1 MNRPRVECNANRNP
15 SYSAPVTPNT
25 VNTDESKIQ
34 RRKAD
39 PILTEKHTEKLR
51 VIPLGGLGE
60 IGKNM
65 LALELGDDIIVIDCG
80 VQFPEEGMLGV
91 DLIIP
96 DVSYLVER
104 ADRVRGILITHG
116 HEDHIGALPFVL
128 PQLPSAPVYAPRLA
142 HGLISAKLKERRA
155 TRGFECTPIDPGIP
169 YQFGQN
175 FAARWFR
182 VCHSI
187 PDAMG
192 IAVSTPL
199 GTVIHTGDFK
209 IDHTPV
215 DGRTF
220 DLNALANYG
229 AEGVLL
235 LLSDSTYAE
244 VPGYTPSEQVVGE
257 ALDRAIGEAPGRV
270 MVATFASLVA
280 RVQQVVDAAE
290 RHGRKVSIVG
300 RSMVDTVNVATE
312 LGYLR
317 LPPGILL
324 PLSATRS
331 LPPEQVVLLTTGSQG
346 EPTSAL
352 VRIAKEEHRDVRI
365 MPGDTVVISATP
377 IPGNEL
383 PVSRTIDNLL
393 RQRARVI
400 YDRIAT
406 VHVHGHASQE
416 ELKLV
421 LNLVKPSY
429 FVPVHGEYRHLN
441 AHAQL
446 AWDLGVAKDGIFV
459 LEDGDVL
466 ELSAGGAAVGER
478 INAGPIYLDGIS
490 RRDMQSPVLNQRR
503 SLSRDGVV
511 VVALNVEQ
519 GTLLPAGEPL
529 TVASGFME
537 EGETTPLF
545 EELGAHIISE
555 LSANGGPPAT
565 YDELRAKVRETARKF
580 IANATRRSPMIIPV
594 VTEV

>member
-1 MNRPRVECNANRNP
+1 MNDQV
-15 SYSAPVTPNT
+15 S
-25 VNTDESKIQ
+25 
-34 RRKAD
+34 
-39 PILTEKHTEKLR
+39 EKLR

-65 LALELGDDIIVIDCG
+65 MALEYADEIIIIDCG

-96 DVSYLVER
+96 DVSYLMER
-104 ADRVRGILITHG
+104 VDKIRGILVTHG
-116 HEDHIGALPFVL
+116 HEDHIGALPFIL
-128 PQLPSAPVYAPRLA
+128 PQIPTQVFAPRLA

-155 TRGFECTPIDPGIP
+155 TREFTSTPIDPGIP
-169 YQFGQN
+169 YQFGQH

-192 IAVSTPL
+192 IAISTPL

-220 DLNALANYG
+220 DLTALASYG
-229 AEGVLL
+229 EDGVLL

-244 VPGYTPSEQVVGE
+244 VPGYTPSERVVGE
-257 ALDRAIGEAPGRV
+257 ALDRAIREAPGRV
-270 MVATFASLVA
+270 LVATFASLVS

-300 RSMVDTVNVATE
+300 RSMVDTVNVASQ

-324 PLSATRS
+324 PLNATRK
-331 LPPEQVVLLTTGSQG
+331 LPPDQVVLMTTGSQG

-352 VRIAKEEHRDVRI
+352 VRIANEDHRDVSI
-365 MPGDTVVISATP
+365 MAGDTVVISATP

-393 RQRARVI
+393 RQGARVL

-421 LNLVKPSY
+421 LSLVKPRY

-446 AWDLGVAKDGIFV
+446 AWDLGTAKEGIFV

-466 ELSAGGAAVGER
+466 ELSADGPSTGER
-478 INAGPIYLDGIS
+478 IKAGPIFVDGLS
-490 RRDMQSPVLNQRR
+490 RRDTRSKVLTQRR

-511 VVALNVEQ
+511 VVVVPLDRNSRA
-519 GTLLPAGEPL
+519 PAGDPL

-537 EGETTPLF
+537 DGETDSLF
-545 EELGAHIISE
+545 QELGAHLVSE
-555 LSANGGPPAT
+555 LSLNGGPPPSE
-565 YDELRAKVRETARKF
+565 DEIKAKVRETARSF
-580 IANATRRSPMIIPV
+580 IGNVTRRSPMIIPV

>member
-1 MNRPRVECNANRNP
+1 MTTQ
-15 SYSAPVTPNT
+15 STG
-25 VNTDESKIQ
+25 
-34 RRKAD
+34 
-39 PILTEKHTEKLR
+39 KLR

-65 LALELGDDIIVIDCG
+65 MALEYGDDIIIIDCG
-80 VQFPEEGMLGV
+80 VQFPEEGMPGV

-104 ADRVRGILITHG
+104 ADRIRGILITHG
-116 HEDHIGALPFVL
+116 HEDHIGALPLIL
-128 PQLPSAPVYAPRLA
+128 PQIPTEVFAPRLA

-155 TRGFECTPIDPGIP
+155 TREFTSTPIDPGIP
-169 YQFGQN
+169 YQFGEH

-192 IAVSTPL
+192 IALSTPL

-215 DGRTF
+215 DGKTI
-220 DLNALANYG
+220 DLTALAGYG

-244 VPGYTPSEQVVGE
+244 VPGYTPSERVVGE
-257 ALDRAIGEAPGRV
+257 ALDRAISEAPGRV
-270 MVATFASLVA
+270 LVATFASLVS

-300 RSMVDTVNVATE
+300 RSMVETVKVASE
-312 LGYLR
+312 LEYLR

-324 PLSATRS
+324 PLNATRN
-331 LPPEQVVLLTTGSQG
+331 LPPEQVVLMTTGSQG

-352 VRIAKEEHRDVRI
+352 VRIANEDHRDVSI
-365 MPGDTVVISATP
+365 MAGDTVVISATP

-393 RQRARVI
+393 RQGARVL

-421 LNLVKPSY
+421 LNLVKPRY

-446 AWDLGVAKDGIFV
+446 AWDLGVGRDGIFV

-466 ELSAGGAAVGER
+466 ELSNDGASTGER
-478 INAGPIYLDGIS
+478 IKAGPIYVDGIS
-490 RRDMQSPVLNQRR
+490 RRDSKSNVLTQRR
-503 SLSRDGVV
+503 SLSKDGVV
-511 VVALNVEQ
+511 VVVLTVDQ
-519 GTLLPAGEPL
+519 HSLVPAGEPL
-529 TVASGFME
+529 TVASGFMDD
-537 EGETTPLF
+537 GETGALF
-545 EELGAHIISE
+545 EEMGIHIVSE
-555 LSANGGPPAT
+555 LWSNGGPPSSP
-565 YDELRAKVRETARKF
+565 DDIKAKVRETARNF

>member
-1 MNRPRVECNANRNP
+1 M
-15 SYSAPVTPNT
+15 SDQT
-25 VNTDESKIQ
+25 
-34 RRKAD
+34 
-39 PILTEKHTEKLR
+39 TETLR

-65 LALELGDDIIVIDCG
+65 LALEYADDIVIIDCG

-104 ADRVRGILITHG
+104 ADRIRGILITHG
-116 HEDHIGALPFVL
+116 HEDHIGALPFIL
-128 PQLPSAPVYAPRLA
+128 PQIPSDVYAPRLA

-155 TRGFECTPIDPGIP
+155 TRQFTSTPIDPGIA
-169 YQFGQN
+169 YQFGQH

-192 IAVSTPL
+192 IAISTPL

-215 DGRTF
+215 DGRTI
-220 DLNALANYG
+220 DLTALARYG
-229 AEGVLL
+229 DSGVLL

-244 VPGYTPSEQVVGE
+244 VPGYTPSERLVGE

-270 MVATFASLVA
+270 MVATFASLVS
-280 RVQQVVDAAE
+280 RVQQVVDAAQ

-300 RSMVDTVNVATE
+300 RSMVETVNVASE

-317 LPPGILL
+317 LPPGVLL
-324 PLSATRS
+324 PLSATRN
-331 LPPEQVVLLTTGSQG
+331 LPPEQVVLMTTGSQG

-352 VRIAKEEHRDVRI
+352 VRIANEEHRDVSI
-365 MPGDTVVISATP
+365 MAGDTVVISATP

-393 RQRARVI
+393 RQGARVV

-421 LNLVKPSY
+421 LNLVKPRY

-441 AHAQL
+441 AHAQI
-446 AWDLGVAKDGIFV
+446 AWDLGVAQDGIFV

-466 ELSAGGAAVGER
+466 EFGPDGAKTGER
-478 INAGPIYLDGIS
+478 IKAGPIFVDGVS
-490 RRDMQSPVLNQRR
+490 RRDTRSRVLTQRR

-511 VVALNVEQ
+511 VVVVPIDRTN
-519 GTLLPAGEPL
+519 GLPAGDPL

-537 EGETTPLF
+537 DSETGELF
-545 EELGAHIISE
+545 QELGIHLVTE
-555 LSANGGPPAT
+555 LSQNGGPPPT
-565 YDELRAKVRETARKF
+565 QDEIKSKVRETARSF
-580 IANATRRSPMIIPV
+580 IVNSTRRSPMIIPV
-594 VTEV
+594 VTEA

>member
-1 MNRPRVECNANRNP
+1 MHTQ
-15 SYSAPVTPNT
+15 SA
-25 VNTDESKIQ
+25 D
-34 RRKAD
+34 
-39 PILTEKHTEKLR
+39 KLR
-51 VIPLGGLGE
+51 IIPLGGLGE

-65 LALELGDDIIVIDCG
+65 MALEYADDIIIVDCG

-128 PQLPSAPVYAPRLA
+128 PQVPTHVFAPRLA

-155 TRGFECTPIDPGIP
+155 TREFTSTPIDPGVP
-169 YQFGQN
+169 YQFGQH

-192 IAVSTPL
+192 IAISTPL

-220 DLNALANYG
+220 DLTTLAGHG

-244 VPGYTPSEQVVGE
+244 VPGYTPSERVVGE
-257 ALDRAIGEAPGRV
+257 ALERAISEAPGRV
-270 MVATFASLVA
+270 MVATFASLVS

-290 RHGRKVSIVG
+290 RHDRKVSIVG
-300 RSMVDTVNVATE
+300 RSMVDTVKVASE

-317 LPPGILL
+317 LPPGILV
-324 PLSATRS
+324 PLNSTRN
-331 LPPEQVVLLTTGSQG
+331 LPPDKVVLMTTGSQG

-352 VRIAKEEHRDVRI
+352 VRIANKEHRDVSI
-365 MPGDTVVISATP
+365 MSGDTVVISATP

-383 PVSRTIDNLL
+383 PVSRTIDNLQ
-393 RQRARVI
+393 RQGARVL

-421 LNLVKPSY
+421 LSLVKPRY

-446 AWDLGVAKDGIFV
+446 AWDLGIARDGIFV

-466 ELSAGGAAVGER
+466 ELTSSGASTGEHVK
-478 INAGPIYLDGIS
+478 AGPIFVDGLS
-490 RRDMQSPVLNQRR
+490 RRDHQSKVLTQRR

-511 VVALNVEQ
+511 VVALTVDRH
-519 GTLLPAGEPL
+519 TLVLAAPPL
-529 TVASGFME
+529 TLASGFME
-537 EGETTPLF
+537 DGETDSLF
-545 EELGAHIISE
+545 DDLATHLVSE
-555 LSANGGPPAT
+555 LSSNGGSPSTP
-565 YDELRAKVRETARKF
+565 DELKAKVRETARSF

>member
-1 MNRPRVECNANRNP
+1 M
-15 SYSAPVTPNT
+15 S
-25 VNTDESKIQ
+25 
-34 RRKAD
+34 
-39 PILTEKHTEKLR
+39 EKLR

-65 LALELGDDIIVIDCG
+65 MALEYADDIIIVDCG

-128 PQLPSAPVYAPRLA
+128 PQLPTDVFAPRLA
-142 HGLISAKLKERRA
+142 HGMISAKLKERRA
-155 TRGFECTPIDPGIP
+155 SRGFTSTPIDPGVP
-169 YQFGQN
+169 YQFGQH

-192 IAVSTPL
+192 IAISTPL

-215 DGRTF
+215 DGRTI
-220 DLNALANYG
+220 DLTALARYG
-229 AEGVLL
+229 DDGVLL

-270 MVATFASLVA
+270 MVATFASLVS

-300 RSMVDTVNVATE
+300 RSMVDNVNVASD

-324 PLSATRS
+324 PMHATRN

-352 VRIAKEEHRDVRI
+352 VRIANEGHRDVKI

-393 RQRARVI
+393 RQGARVL

-421 LNLVKPSY
+421 LSLVKPRY

-441 AHAQL
+441 AHAQI
-446 AWDLGVAKDGIFV
+446 AWDMGVGKDGIFV

-466 ELSAGGAAVGER
+466 ELSREGAETVER
-478 INAGPIYLDGIS
+478 INTGPIYLDGIS
-490 RRDMQSPVLNQRR
+490 RRDTQSPVLSQRR
-503 SLSRDGVV
+503 SLSKDGVV
-511 VVALNVEQ
+511 VVVVTIAQ
-519 GTLLPAGEPL
+519 DSRAPTAQPL

-537 EGETTPLF
+537 EGETGQLF
-545 EELGAHIISE
+545 QELGEHLVTE
-555 LSANGGPPAT
+555 LSANGGPPPNN
-565 YDELRAKVRETARKF
+565 DELKRKVRETARSF

>member
-1 MNRPRVECNANRNP
+1 MRQRQGA
-15 SYSAPVTPNT
+15 
-25 VNTDESKIQ
+25 VNTTHFPKGPKI
-34 RRKAD
+34 
-39 PILTEKHTEKLR
+39 ILVEKLR
-51 VIPLGGLGE
+51 IIPLGGLGE

-65 LALELGDDIIVIDCG
+65 MALEFGDDIVIVDCG

-128 PQLPSAPVYAPRLA
+128 PQLPVPVFAPLLA
-142 HGLISAKLKERRA
+142 QGLISAKLKERRA
-155 TRGFECTPIDPGIP
+155 TREFTTTPIEPGIP
-169 YQFGQN
+169 YQFGQH

-192 IAVSTPL
+192 IAISTPI

-220 DLNALANYG
+220 DLTALANYG
-229 AEGVLL
+229 SEGVLL

-244 VPGYTPSEQVVGE
+244 VPGYTASEQVVGE
-257 ALDRAIGEAPGRV
+257 ALDRAIREAPGRV
-270 MVATFASLVA
+270 MVATFASLVS
-280 RVQQVVDAAE
+280 RVQQVVNAAE
-290 RHGRKVSIVG
+290 RYGRKVSIVG
-300 RSMVDTVNVATE
+300 RSMVDTVNVASD

-324 PLSATRS
+324 PLNATRN
-331 LPPEQVVLLTTGSQG
+331 LPPEQVVLMTTGSQG

-352 VRIAKEEHRDVRI
+352 VRISNNEHRDVKI
-365 MPGDTVVISATP
+365 MPGDTVVVSATP
-377 IPGNEL
+377 IPGNEV

-393 RQRARVI
+393 RQGARVLH
-400 YDRIAT
+400 DKVAT

-421 LNLVKPSY
+421 LSLVKPRY

-446 AWDLGVAKDGIFV
+446 AWDMGVAKEGIFV

-466 ELSAGGAAVGER
+466 ELDANSGATGER
-478 INAGPIYLDGIS
+478 IKAGPIYVDGIS
-490 RRDMQSPVLNQRR
+490 RRDVQSPVLSQRR
-503 SLSRDGVV
+503 SLSKDGVV
-511 VVALNVEQ
+511 VVVLTIGQDTRIPTVR
-519 GTLLPAGEPL
+519 PL

-537 EGETTPLF
+537 EAETGALF
-545 EELGAHIISE
+545 EELGEHLVAE
-555 LSANGGPPAT
+555 LSSNGGPPVSN
-565 YDELRAKVRETARKF
+565 DELKRKVRETARSF

>member
-1 MNRPRVECNANRNP
+1 MA
-15 SYSAPVTPNT
+15 
-25 VNTDESKIQ
+25 
-34 RRKAD
+34 
-39 PILTEKHTEKLR
+39 EKLR
-51 VIPLGGLGE
+51 IIPLGGLGE

-65 LALELGDDIIVIDCG
+65 MVLEFADDIIIVDCG

-128 PQLPSAPVYAPRLA
+128 PQLPTDVFAPRLA
-142 HGLISAKLKERRA
+142 HGMISAKLKERRA
-155 TRGFECTPIDPGIP
+155 SRGFTSTPIDPGVP
-169 YQFGQN
+169 YQFGQH

-192 IAVSTPL
+192 IAISTPL

-215 DGRTF
+215 DGRTI
-220 DLNALANYG
+220 DLTALAKYG
-229 AEGVLL
+229 DDGVLL

-270 MVATFASLVA
+270 MVATFASLVS

-300 RSMVDTVNVATE
+300 RSMVDNVNVASD

-324 PLSATRS
+324 PMHATRN

-352 VRIAKEEHRDVRI
+352 VRIANEGHRDVKI

-393 RQRARVI
+393 RQGARVL

-421 LNLVKPSY
+421 LSLVKPRY

-441 AHAQL
+441 AHAQI
-446 AWDLGVAKDGIFV
+446 AWDMGVGKDGIFV

-466 ELSAGGAAVGER
+466 ELSREGAETVER
-478 INAGPIYLDGIS
+478 INTGPIYLDGIS
-490 RRDMQSPVLNQRR
+490 RRDTQSPVLSQRR
-503 SLSRDGVV
+503 SLSKDGVV
-511 VVALNVEQ
+511 VVVVTIAQ
-519 GTLLPAGEPL
+519 DSRAPTAQPL

-537 EGETTPLF
+537 EGETGQLF
-545 EELGAHIISE
+545 QELGEHLVTE
-555 LSANGGPPAT
+555 LSANGGPPPNN
-565 YDELRAKVRETARKF
+565 DELKRKVRETARSF

>member
-1 MNRPRVECNANRNP
+1 M
-15 SYSAPVTPNT
+15 
-25 VNTDESKIQ
+25 
-34 RRKAD
+34 
-39 PILTEKHTEKLR
+39 TEQQTGKLR

-60 IGKNM
+60 IGKNIM
-65 LALELGDDIIVIDCG
+65 ALEYDDDIIVIDCG

-128 PQLPSAPVYAPRLA
+128 PQLPDTPVFAPLLA
-142 HGLISAKLKERRA
+142 QGMINAKLKQRRA
-155 TRGFECTPIDPGIP
+155 TRGLEAAAIEPGVP
-169 YQFGQN
+169 YQFGRN
-175 FAARWFR
+175 FEANWFR

-192 IAVSTPL
+192 IAVRTPL

-215 DGRTF
+215 DGRTI
-220 DLNALANYG
+220 DLTALARYG
-229 AEGVLL
+229 DEGVLL

-244 VPGYTPSEQVVGE
+244 VPGYTPSEHVVGE
-257 ALDRAIGEAPGRV
+257 ALDRAIGDAPGRV
-270 MVATFASLVA
+270 MVATFASLVS
-280 RVQQVVDAAE
+280 RVQQVLDAAQK
-290 RHGRKVSIVG
+290 HGRKVSIIG
-300 RSMVDTVNVATE
+300 RSMVDTVNVASA

-317 LPPGILL
+317 VPHGILL
-324 PLSATRS
+324 PLNATRK

-352 VRIAKEEHRDVRI
+352 VRIANEEHRDVSV

-383 PVSRTIDNLL
+383 AVSRTIDNLL

-416 ELKLV
+416 ELKL
-421 LNLVKPSY
+421 LLSLVKPRH

-446 AWDLGVAKDGIFV
+446 AWDMGVGQDGIFV

-466 ELSAGGAAVGER
+466 ELSAQGAATGEH
-478 INAGPIYLDGIS
+478 IKAGPIYLDGIS
-490 RRDMQSPVLNQRR
+490 QHDLRSPVLNQRR

-511 VVALNVEQ
+511 VVAVPVEQ
-519 GTLLPAGEPL
+519 YSLNLAGPPV

-537 EGETTPLF
+537 EGETGVLF
-545 EELGAHIISE
+545 DDLGKHILSE
-555 LSANGGPPAT
+555 MSSNGGPPTTHA
-565 YDELRAKVRETARKF
+565 ELKAKVRETARSF
-580 IANATRRSPMIIPV
+580 IADATRKSPMIIPV

>member
-1 MNRPRVECNANRNP
+1 MNTR
-15 SYSAPVTPNT
+15 
-25 VNTDESKIQ
+25 
-34 RRKAD
+34 
-39 PILTEKHTEKLR
+39 LTEQLR

-65 LALELGDDIIVIDCG
+65 MALEYGDDIIIIDCG

-104 ADRVRGILITHG
+104 AEKIRGILITHG
-116 HEDHIGALPFVL
+116 HEDHIGALPFIL
-128 PQLPSAPVYAPRLA
+128 PQIPTEVFAPRLA

-155 TRGFECTPIDPGIP
+155 TREFTSTPIDPGVP
-169 YQFGQN
+169 YQFGQH

-220 DLNALANYG
+220 DLTALAGYG
-229 AEGVLL
+229 AAGVLL

-244 VPGYTPSEQVVGE
+244 VPGYTPSEKVVGE
-257 ALDRAIGEAPGRV
+257 ALDRAISEAPGRV
-270 MVATFASLVA
+270 MVATFASLVS

-300 RSMVDTVNVATE
+300 RSMVETVNVASE

-324 PLSATRS
+324 PLNGTRK
-331 LPPEQVVLLTTGSQG
+331 LPPEQVVLMTTGSQG

-352 VRIAKEEHRDVRI
+352 VRIANEEHRDVSI
-365 MPGDTVVISATP
+365 MAGDTVVISATP

-383 PVSRTIDNLL
+383 AVSRTIDNLL
-393 RQRARVI
+393 RQGARVL

-421 LNLVKPSY
+421 LNLVKPRY

-446 AWDLGVAKDGIFV
+446 AWNLGVGKDGIFV

-466 ELSAGGAAVGER
+466 ELNEAGASTAGR
-478 INAGPIYLDGIS
+478 IKAGPIFVDGVS
-490 RRDMQSPVLNQRR
+490 RRDTKSKVLTQRK

-511 VVALNVEQ
+511 VVVLTVDHH
-519 GTLLPAGEPL
+519 TLAPAGEPL

-537 EGETTPLF
+537 DGETVKLF
-545 EELGAHIISE
+545 EEMGIHIVSE
-555 LSANGGPPAT
+555 LSSNGGPPASHG
-565 YDELRAKVRETARKF
+565 ELKAKVRETARNF
-580 IANATRRSPMIIPV
+580 IANATRRSPMIISV

>member
-1 MNRPRVECNANRNP
+1 MA
-15 SYSAPVTPNT
+15 
-25 VNTDESKIQ
+25 
-34 RRKAD
+34 
-39 PILTEKHTEKLR
+39 EKLR

-65 LALELGDDIIVIDCG
+65 MALEYADDIIIVDCG

-104 ADRVRGILITHG
+104 ADRVRGILVTHG

-128 PQLPSAPVYAPRLA
+128 PQLPTDVFAPRLA
-142 HGLISAKLKERRA
+142 HGLISAKLKERRVS
-155 TRGFECTPIDPGIP
+155 RGFTSTPIDPGVP
-169 YQFGQN
+169 YQFGQH

-192 IAVSTPL
+192 IAISTPL

-215 DGRTF
+215 DGRTI
-220 DLNALANYG
+220 DLTSLAKYG
-229 AEGVLL
+229 DDGVLL

-257 ALDRAIGEAPGRV
+257 ALDRAIREAPGRV
-270 MVATFASLVA
+270 MVATFASLVS

-300 RSMVDTVNVATE
+300 RSMVDTVNVASD

-324 PLSATRS
+324 PMHATRN

-352 VRIAKEEHRDVRI
+352 VRIANEGHRDVKI

-393 RQRARVI
+393 RQGARVL

-421 LNLVKPSY
+421 LSLVKPKY

-441 AHAQL
+441 AHAQI
-446 AWDLGVAKDGIFV
+446 AWDMGVAEEGIFV

-466 ELSAGGAAVGER
+466 ELSAEGGSAGER
-478 INAGPIYLDGIS
+478 IPAGPIYVDGIS
-490 RRDMQSPVLNQRR
+490 RRDGQSPVLSQRR
-503 SLSRDGVV
+503 SLSKDGVV
-511 VVALNVEQ
+511 VVVLTIAQ
-519 GTLLPAGEPL
+519 DSRLPAVQPL

-537 EGETTPLF
+537 EGETGQLF
-545 EELGAHIISE
+545 QELGEHLVAE
-555 LSANGGPPAT
+555 LSANGGPPSNN
-565 YDELRAKVRETARKF
+565 DELKRKVRETARSF

>member
-1 MNRPRVECNANRNP
+1 MNTR
-15 SYSAPVTPNT
+15 
-25 VNTDESKIQ
+25 
-34 RRKAD
+34 
-39 PILTEKHTEKLR
+39 LTEQLR

-65 LALELGDDIIVIDCG
+65 MALEYGDDIIIIDCG

-104 ADRVRGILITHG
+104 AEKIRGILITHG
-116 HEDHIGALPFVL
+116 HEDHIGALPFIL
-128 PQLPSAPVYAPRLA
+128 PQIPTEVFAPRLA

-155 TRGFECTPIDPGIP
+155 TREFTSTPIDPGVP
-169 YQFGQN
+169 YQFGQH

-220 DLNALANYG
+220 DLTALAGYG
-229 AEGVLL
+229 AAGVLL

-244 VPGYTPSEQVVGE
+244 VPGYTPSEKVVGE
-257 ALDRAIGEAPGRV
+257 ALDRAISEAPGRV
-270 MVATFASLVA
+270 MVATFASLVS

-300 RSMVDTVNVATE
+300 RSMVETVNVASE

-324 PLSATRS
+324 PLNATRN
-331 LPPEQVVLLTTGSQG
+331 LPPEQVVLMTTGSQG

-352 VRIAKEEHRDVRI
+352 VRIANEEHRDVSI
-365 MPGDTVVISATP
+365 MAGDTVVISATP

-383 PVSRTIDNLL
+383 AVSRTIDNLL
-393 RQRARVI
+393 RQGARVLH
-400 YDRIAT
+400 DRIAT

-421 LNLVKPSY
+421 LNLVKPRY

-446 AWDLGVAKDGIFV
+446 AWNLGVGKDGIFV

-466 ELSAGGAAVGER
+466 ELNEAGASTAGR
-478 INAGPIYLDGIS
+478 IKAGPIFVDGVS
-490 RRDMQSPVLNQRR
+490 RRDTKSKVLTQRK

-511 VVALNVEQ
+511 VVVLTVDHH
-519 GTLLPAGEPL
+519 TLAPAGEPL

-537 EGETTPLF
+537 DGETVKLF
-545 EELGAHIISE
+545 EEMGIHIVSE
-555 LSANGGPPAT
+555 LSSNGGPPASHG
-565 YDELRAKVRETARKF
+565 ELKAKVRETARNF
-580 IANATRRSPMIIPV
+580 IANATRRSPMIISV

>member
-1 MNRPRVECNANRNP
+1 MCAQL
-15 SYSAPVTPNT
+15 S
-25 VNTDESKIQ
+25 
-34 RRKAD
+34 
-39 PILTEKHTEKLR
+39 EKLR

-65 LALELGDDIIVIDCG
+65 MALEYADDIIIVDCG

-116 HEDHIGALPFVL
+116 HEDHIGALPFIL
-128 PQLPSAPVYAPRLA
+128 PQIPTQVFAPRLA
-142 HGLISAKLKERRA
+142 HGLISAKLKQRRA
-155 TRGFECTPIDPGIP
+155 TREFTSSPIDPGIP
-169 YQFGQN
+169 YQFGQH

-192 IAVSTPL
+192 IAINTPF

-215 DGRTF
+215 DGRIF
-220 DLNALANYG
+220 DLTALAGYG

-257 ALDRAIGEAPGRV
+257 ALDRAIAEAPGRV
-270 MVATFASLVA
+270 MVATFASLVS

-300 RSMVDTVNVATE
+300 RSMVETVNVASE

-324 PLSATRS
+324 PLNTTRN
-331 LPPEQVVLLTTGSQG
+331 LPPEQVVLMTTGSQG

-352 VRIAKEEHRDVRI
+352 VRIANEDHRDVSI
-365 MPGDTVVISATP
+365 MAGDTVVISATP

-393 RQRARVI
+393 RQGARVL

-421 LNLVKPSY
+421 LSLVKPRY

-441 AHAQL
+441 AHAQI
-446 AWDLGVAKDGIFV
+446 AWNLGVAQDGIFV

-466 ELSAGGAAVGER
+466 ELNAEGASTADRVK
-478 INAGPIYLDGIS
+478 AGPIFVDGVS
-490 RRDMQSPVLNQRR
+490 RRDNRSQVLTQRR

-511 VVALNVEQ
+511 VVVVTVDRYSLA
-519 GTLLPAGEPL
+519 PAGEPL
-529 TVASGFME
+529 TVASGFMD
-537 EGETTPLF
+537 EGETTALF
-545 EELGAHIISE
+545 DELGAHLVSE
-555 LSANGGPPAT
+555 LSANGSVPAT
-565 YDELRAKVRETARKF
+565 QDELKAKVRETARSF